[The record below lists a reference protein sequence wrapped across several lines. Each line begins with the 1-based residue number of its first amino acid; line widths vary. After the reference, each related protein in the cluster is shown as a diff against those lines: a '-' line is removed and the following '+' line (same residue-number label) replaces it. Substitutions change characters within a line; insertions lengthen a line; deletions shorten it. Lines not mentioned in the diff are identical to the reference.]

1 LKRHGLSAEKVNCRR
16 HFPERGLPLR
26 NPDLPR
32 IAILAEQGCAVFSW
46 ASTRS
51 AIAASGAELLFFIE
65 RPTNRYRRR
74 WRDLPARVAW
84 RLLLNAECLLAG
96 HRQPPFEPGHVM
108 PLACSFKGHFKDF
121 SDEEIARIKA
131 ADVDLII
138 RLGGRGIYR
147 GAMLN
152 AARHGIV
159 SIHHGDNRAFRGGP
173 PGFWEIVEGATRT
186 GYVVQRLTN
195 TLDGG
200 EILARGDTATA
211 TYVGLNRKNLF
222 AAADEALRGVLEHFI
237 AHHRLPDPEPPLR
250 ELGPIYK
257 MPGLRALGRYCWKV
271 WIRPGRI

>member
-1 LKRHGLSAEKVNCRR
+1 M
-16 HFPERGLPLR
+16 

-32 IAILAEQGCAVFSW
+32 IGILAEEGCAVFSW

-51 AIAASGAELLFFIE
+51 AIAASGAEMLFLIE

-74 WRDLPARVAW
+74 LRDLPARAAW

-96 HRQPPFEPGHVM
+96 QRQPPFDPGQVM
-108 PLACSFKGHFKDF
+108 LLACRFKGHFKDF

-131 ADVDLII
+131 ADIDLII

-147 GAMLN
+147 GAMLT
-152 AARHGIV
+152 AARHGII

-173 PGFWEIVEGATRT
+173 PGFWEIVEGAPRS
-186 GYVVQRLTN
+186 GYIVQRLTS

-200 EILARGDTATA
+200 EVLARGDVVTAG
-211 TYVGLNRKNLF
+211 YIGLNRKNLF
-222 AAADEALRGVLEHFI
+222 AAADEALCGVVEHFI
-237 AHHRLPDPEPPLR
+237 AHRRLPDPEPPLH

-257 MPGLRALGRYCWKV
+257 MPNLRALGRYCWKV
-271 WIRPGRI
+271 WMRGERRNARGDNV